1 MAVIAGV
8 AARPPGAEA
17 PSSPSAQE
25 ARAALAR
32 LVASATFAPVPR
44 LRSFLE
50 FVSHRTLDGKGADL
64 NEYLIG
70 VEVFGKGDGYAPND
84 DPVVR
89 RAAYNLR
96 KKLEKYYAEEGRDDL
111 VRVDLPVGG
120 YAAVFSAARTSSQ
133 EAPLPAEAPPPA
145 AEEPPADPAA
155 LTAVVAPAEAPLSRR
170 LLIAAV
176 GTGMLL
182 GGGAVALVGRGRARA
197 PSAALPK
204 PEPALEA
211 FWRGWLDQ
219 REGVTICFSNPMTA
233 AIYHR
238 PAGALPKADEF
249 RLVPGGP
256 EDEFSRR
263 QLKLGPGG
271 ELRLAPSAKS
281 QGKLS
286 EAYAAVRLS
295 TFLGRWGVPVSITQS
310 HFLNWE
316 VLRRQNVIVLG
327 HNGIN
332 AWVDPLLAT
341 APLRMAFDDT
351 TWKRRIEGIGE
362 RGEAVSFSIQGE
374 DAGLV
379 QYALVSMLPGVR
391 PGRRLLLL
399 SGINSQATDIAAEY
413 VTTAALAGDVVRAI
427 EKAAGGAA
435 TAHFQMVIRAEMR
448 EGVPT
453 SGSIEFVRPLRAPS
467 TRPA

>member
-1 MAVIAGV
+1 MAVIGGG
-8 AARPPGAEA
+8 AARAPGTEA
-17 PSSPSAQE
+17 LSTPSVPE

-32 LVASATFAPVPR
+32 VVASATFAPVPR

-50 FVSHRTLDGKGADL
+50 FVSHRTLEGKGADL

-96 KKLEKYYAEEGRDDL
+96 QKLQKYYAEEGRDDL

-120 YAAVFSAARTSSQ
+120 YAAVFSAARTRSQ
-133 EAPLPAEAPPPA
+133 DAALPAEGPPPA
-145 AEEPPADPAA
+145 AEAPPAD
-155 LTAVVAPAEAPLSRR
+155 VAPPPATAAQAVAPMSRR
-170 LLIAAV
+170 PLFAAV
-176 GTGMLL
+176 GAGMLL
-182 GGGAVALVGRGRARA
+182 GGGAVALFGNVRARA
-197 PSAALPK
+197 PATAPPK
-204 PEPALEA
+204 LEPALETL
-211 FWRGWLDQ
+211 WRSWIDQ
-219 REGVTICFSNPMTA
+219 REGVTLCFSNPMTA

-238 PAGALPKADEF
+238 PMGASPKADEI

-256 EDEFSRR
+256 EDEFLRR
-263 QLKLGPGG
+263 ELKRGPGG
-271 ELRLAPSAKS
+271 ELRVAPTANA

-295 TFLGRWGVPVSITQS
+295 TFFGRWGGPVSITQS
-310 HFLNWE
+310 RFLNWE

-341 APLRMAFDDT
+341 APLRLAFDDK

-362 RGEAVSFSIQGE
+362 RGEAVAFSIQDE
-374 DAGLV
+374 DWGLV

-399 SGINSQATDIAAEY
+399 SGISSQATDIAAEY
-413 VTTAALAGDVVRAI
+413 LTTAALAGDVVRAM
-427 EKAAGGAA
+427 EKAGGSVA
-435 TAHFQMVIRAEMR
+435 TPYFQMVIRAEMR
-448 EGVPT
+448 EGIPT
-453 SGSIEFVRPLRAPS
+453 NGSIEFVRPVRAPS
-467 TRPA
+467 TRPG